1 MNKISMYVFVA
12 LAVLM
17 ALPGTAAAVESERLT
32 SVLIFPIRL
41 TGPRLTEAQAVEL
54 RNYLGTRLTMEG
66 VYMVMPESQIKKDL
80 GTAKVE
86 SYKDCYDES
95 CRIDLTKTVMADK
108 SLSVEVV
115 AENRRCRVTANLY
128 NIAQEVTEKAADV
141 ESGCTYEEIKKS
153 MVAVAAQLS
162 GKQVAAAVGVQT
174 SAGQQSG
181 QGQAGQAGQ
190 PPQGSAFTVSSLPA
204 VPKVT
209 NVGEFK
215 ADGGKV
221 GSIDT
226 VDVAAYEAYDEALR
240 KDENQGILPADKIK
254 VWEVLA
260 SKYPAFAEQA
270 RSRAA
275 QWRTYMIEKTAADAA
290 EKARKQSMES
300 DWGKLSRLL
309 KLKVFTDD
317 QKKGWAKAFVDAYGG
332 DSISNPHLVD
342 LVDYLAADGK
352 AGTKWMRIPGG
363 SFQMGSSGGANDEK
377 PVHQVSVQTFEIAK
391 TEVTVAQ
398 YQQCVEAGSCSKPNT
413 DSGCNWGVS
422 GRELH
427 PINCVDWDQASAYA
441 KWVGG
446 RLPTEAEWEYAA
458 RAGTTGDRYGD
469 VDAVAWYDKNSG
481 GQTHPVS
488 QKQANGFGLNDMLG
502 NVWEWVQDWYHDSY
516 KDAPING
523 SAWENPKGSTR
534 VNRGGSW
541 GDDASNARAANR
553 YNVAPGTRSY
563 YLGFRPVRSVR

>member
-1 MNKISMYVFVA
+1 MNKISTYVFVA
-12 LAVLM
+12 LVAFM
-17 ALPGTAAAVESERLT
+17 ALPGTAAAAESERLT

-162 GKQVAAAVGVQT
+162 GKQVAAAVGGQT

-181 QGQAGQAGQ
+181 QGQSGQSQ
-190 PPQGSAFTVSSLPA
+190 PGSAFTVSALPA

-215 ADGGKV
+215 PDGGKV

-254 VWEVLA
+254 AWEVLA
-260 SKYPAFAEQA
+260 SKYPAFADQA
-270 RSRAA
+270 KSRAA
-275 QWRTYMIEKTAADAA
+275 QWRTYILEKTAADVA
-290 EKARKQSMES
+290 EKARQQSMES

-317 QKKGWAKAFVDAYGG
+317 QKKGWAKAFVDAYGR
-332 DSISNPHLVD
+332 DSTSNPHYVD
-342 LVDYLAADGK
+342 LVDYLATEGK
-352 AGTKWMRIPGG
+352 AGTKWIRIPGG
-363 SFQMGSSGGANDEK
+363 TFQMGSSGGNEQ
-377 PVHQVSVQTFEIAK
+377 PLHQVTIATFEMAK
-391 TEVTVAQ
+391 TEVTVWQ
-398 YQQCVEAGSCSKPNT
+398 YQQCVEAGPCSKPNT

-469 VDAVAWYDKNSG
+469 IDAIAWYDKNSG
-481 GQTHPVS
+481 GQTHLVS
-488 QKQANGFGLNDMLG
+488 QKQANGFGLTDTLG
-502 NVWEWVQDWYHDSY
+502 NVWEWCQDWYHDSY
-516 KDAPING
+516 KAAPSNG
-523 SAWENPKGSTR
+523 SAWENPSGSNR
-534 VNRGGSW
+534 VFRGGSW
-541 GDDASNARAANR
+541 GNDASFVRAAYRFNI
-553 YNVAPGTRSY
+553 APGGRSGS
-563 YLGFRPVRSVR
+563 LGLRPVRSVR